1 MSRSFKVI
9 FASAMLLAI
18 VAMGVIWYI
27 PRGFSH
33 AQGSGKYI
41 RPASTQADGPYTV
54 KGNQILGAN
63 GQPYLFHG
71 IGRDSLEYDCN
82 TDGYF
87 DSTHLSYMG
96 PGKSGNGVYYW
107 DAN

>member
-1 MSRSFKVI
+1 MSRSLKVI
-9 FASAMLLAI
+9 FASTMLLAI

-27 PRGFSH
+27 PRGFSQ
-33 AQGSGKYI
+33 AQGSGNI
-41 RPASTQADGPYTV
+41 RPAITQANGPYTV

-71 IGRDSLEYDCN
+71 IGRDSLEYACN

-96 PGKSGNGVYYW
+96 LVKVAMVSTIG
-107 DAN
+107 